1 MNGIYFAMVVVMAVQ
16 VGYYSRQIYRQEIE
30 PTLAT
35 WLVFSLGTILSTIS
49 YLLSQEKEI
58 VSGVLIMAD
67 ALTVFLITTSVYVF
81 GKRKGGRLVLW
92 EKWYL
97 VGIAVIVVYGVF
109 SGDAF
114 GSNLFTQILICT
126 GYIPVVKKMVSTK
139 TNHES
144 FVGWVC
150 AFMNGALGM
159 VPAIVS
165 GNTLAIIYGA
175 RTVVLVG
182 SFLALM
188 TYYER
193 RKTQ

>member
-1 MNGIYFAMVVVMAVQ
+1 MNGIYIAMVVVMAVQ
-16 VGYYSRQIYRQEIE
+16 VGWYSRQVYRQEIE

-35 WLVFSLGTILSTIS
+35 WLVFLLGTILSTIS
-49 YLLSQEKEI
+49 YLLSREKEI

-67 ALTVFLITTSVYVF
+67 TLTVFLITASVYLF
-81 GKRKGGRLVLW
+81 GKRKGGRLALW

-97 VGIAVIVVYGVF
+97 VGIAVIVVYGLF

-114 GSNLFTQILICT
+114 GSNLFTQILISS

-144 FVGWVC
+144 FVGWIC
-150 AFMNGALGM
+150 ALVNGVLGP

-165 GNTLAIIYGA
+165 GNTLAVIYGA
-175 RTVVLVG
+175 RTVILVG

-188 TYYER
+188 VYYER
-193 RKTQ
+193 RKTR